1 MIPWQARAWAS
12 FGLTVAGQVA
22 GVALRR
28 PGASVLPLLRRREP
42 APDPPPALLGSRGAG
57 GARIVAVLHCHFV
70 DVLPDLLQALETI
83 PEPFDLLITTTSD
96 LALPAVLPD
105 RVTSV
110 RILRVDNR
118 GRDILPLLRLV
129 NAGML
134 DDYEVVCK
142 VHTKKSTWRRGGA
155 RFDGGGAQ
163 WRDELVRGILG
174 SPELVVA
181 VLRAFE
187 RDPGLAMVTA
197 PGQVL
202 GPPYWGANIPL
213 VLALGRRGRI
223 AVDPG
228 RLRFAAGSMY
238 WARSDVL
245 RRLGDLRLRAAHF
258 DSERGQDDG
267 TTAHAVER
275 YLGYLATSVGTI
287 VTTDEL
293 VGRG

>member
-1 MIPWQARAWAS
+1 VIPWQVRACAS
-12 FGLTVAGQVA
+12 YGLAVAGQVA
-22 GVALRR
+22 GVVVRR
-28 PGASVLPLLRRREP
+28 PGASVLPLLRRRHP
-42 APDPPPALLGSRGAG
+42 APDPPPALLASQGGS
-57 GARIVAVLHCHFV
+57 GARIVAVVHCHFV

-96 LALPAVLPD
+96 LALPADLPD
-105 RVTSV
+105 RAAWV
-110 RILRVDNR
+110 RILRVGNR

-129 NAGML
+129 NSGLL
-134 DDYEVVCK
+134 DDYDVVCK
-142 VHTKKSTWRRGGA
+142 VHTKKSTWRRSGA
-155 RFDGGGAQ
+155 RFDGGGAE

-202 GPPYWGANIPL
+202 GPAYWGANLPL

-238 WARSDVL
+238 WARGDVL

-258 DSERGQDDG
+258 DSETGQDDG

-275 YLGYLATSVGTI
+275 YLGYLATAFGAI

-293 VGRG
+293 VGPG